1 MIWLV
6 AVLVVALVYLAFVWS
21 LARMA
26 ARSDKQ
32 MRDLFEKDGK

>member
-1 MIWLV
+1 LTWLV

-26 ARSDKQ
+26 ARSDKR
-32 MRDLFEKDGK
+32 MREIFKDKE